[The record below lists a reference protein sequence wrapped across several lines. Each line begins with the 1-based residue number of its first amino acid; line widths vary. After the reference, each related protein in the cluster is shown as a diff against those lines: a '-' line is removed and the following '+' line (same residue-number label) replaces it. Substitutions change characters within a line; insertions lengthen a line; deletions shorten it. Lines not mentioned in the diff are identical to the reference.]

1 MFTLKPF
8 IIKSRLVVWSFNIH
22 NSLIKHS
29 CASFSNG
36 MI

>member
-8 IIKSRLVVWSFNIH
+8 IIKSRLAVWSCNFI